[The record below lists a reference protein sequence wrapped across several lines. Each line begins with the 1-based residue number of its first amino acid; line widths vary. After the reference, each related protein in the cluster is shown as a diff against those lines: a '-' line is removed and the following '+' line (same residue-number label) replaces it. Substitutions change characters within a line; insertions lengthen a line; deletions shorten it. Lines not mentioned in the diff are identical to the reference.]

1 MKAFDLT
8 PILNNFYND
17 IFESDERSD
26 WEAYSLILIPGLF
39 AAVGFYRQLDGGF
52 VSTMSTSLAIL
63 FGFIFSSLLT
73 TAKYSSEEGNIER
86 RVVEQARIG
95 TSYALLINLISLF
108 TIVVISILVIDY
120 SQLSYNISVLMSISV
135 YFLLFHYL
143 TVMIYLMRY
152 LYLLAIGGAF
162 EPPNRSSQTQPD
174 EENESEITIIEQ

>member
-8 PILNNFYND
+8 PILSNFYND

-26 WEAYSLILIPGLF
+26 WEAYSLILIPGLL
-39 AAVGFYRQLDGGF
+39 AAVGFYRQLDGEF

-63 FGFIFSSLLT
+63 FGFTFSSLLT

-108 TIVVISILVIDY
+108 AIVAVSILVVDY
-120 SQLSYNISVLMSISV
+120 SQLSQNIAVLMSLCV

-143 TVMIYLMRY
+143 TVMVYLMRY

-162 EPPNRSSQTQPD
+162 EPPNRGGQTQPD